1 MCKGADVMKVRN
13 IPLGMLSSKE
23 QGEVKPDDAS
33 KKELMYDL
41 AGGMCCERGFDEHL
55 LMGYVDMHNEET
67 KQKGAF
73 AVCMWKEASQ
83 EVISKIEDQKASKME
98 QLKSELLILDD
109 LNAQAQ
115 QLLQERSATSDDG
128 LKSILPKL

>member
-1 MCKGADVMKVRN
+1 VFQNRIEKIFYNDGEIQSLQFKEHRIQEGQWMCKGADVMKVRN

-83 EVISKIEDQKASKME
+83 EVISKIED
-98 QLKSELLILDD
+98 
-109 LNAQAQ
+109 
-115 QLLQERSATSDDG
+115 
-128 LKSILPKL
+128 